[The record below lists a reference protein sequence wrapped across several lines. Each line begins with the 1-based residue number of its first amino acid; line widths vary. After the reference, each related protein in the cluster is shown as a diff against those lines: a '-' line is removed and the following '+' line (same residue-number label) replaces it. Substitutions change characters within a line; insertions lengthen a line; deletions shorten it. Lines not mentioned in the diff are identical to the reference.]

1 MAGLKPLS
9 TPMRQPIPPPVH
21 HAFGSS
27 PPDPHPAQALSA
39 SSQPLRPPRR
49 RSEHHMKDRMGVGG
63 AERQG
68 RRSIDV
74 PNGRGQM
81 GGHGGH
87 HHHQHHQH
95 MGNEHPRHGGRPG
108 GMNAFE
114 GARTPP
120 SGKNTSHVPCKFF
133 LQGACQAGKACP
145 FAHSVDPATTQ
156 APCKY
161 FAKGNCKFG
170 AKCAL
175 AHLLPD
181 GRRVNR
187 PSIGSTA
194 GNLDLGGRVNPE
206 LYAPHPSALAN
217 SLMHAHPPPM
227 PYGPAYPYAIPDE
240 FAPMP
245 AMPPP
250 NMDSIPTFDMNFVAS
265 RPDSNYGSP
274 RDESRLP
281 VSPAIKGLSALD
293 APLPASFDSNGVSW
307 IARNGPVAASVPSKF
322 GLESPHPSEAL
333 RTLHDAVYGNGDR
346 GRMMMSNLGST
357 PPTTSTT
364 MAEASAPRIM
374 HSQRFTKPKMMS
386 ASLPRTTVNDDWDS
400 TFAFEE
406 DFIPNS
412 LHELLT
418 PQEKMRRFSRSAVED
433 EGLNPRM
440 SLSGIGTPADS
451 SSKVGSPL
459 ASSPSRFGPLVSRQ
473 RRDEDLLT
481 AQNNN
486 TITSGFGHVGSPL
499 RNSTL
504 HPGASPGLKAI
515 SRPTPG
521 DISPHFASPP
531 RQTSMSMI
539 SQQLQRT
546 RLSRAE
552 SGSTVDSAT
561 AAGSGPGSS
570 NNNNKPSGMGMGMNM
585 GMMTPSATKLDR
597 VVSSSSVNHNRTVSS
612 IDEEPGEV
620 FSMEEEED
628 PRRTNPWNLVT
639 SGARSPRPIGGER
652 AVANIGT
659 DGNRN

>member
-1 MAGLKPLS
+1 
-9 TPMRQPIPPPVH
+9 
-21 HAFGSS
+21 
-27 PPDPHPAQALSA
+27 
-39 SSQPLRPPRR
+39 
-49 RSEHHMKDRMGVGG
+49 
-63 AERQG
+63 
-68 RRSIDV
+68 
-74 PNGRGQM
+74 
-81 GGHGGH
+81 
-87 HHHQHHQH
+87 
-95 MGNEHPRHGGRPG
+95 
-108 GMNAFE
+108 
-114 GARTPP
+114 
-120 SGKNTSHVPCKFF
+120 
-133 LQGACQAGKACP
+133 
-145 FAHSVDPATTQ
+145 
-156 APCKY
+156 
-161 FAKGNCKFG
+161 
-170 AKCAL
+170 
-175 AHLLPD
+175 
-181 GRRVNR
+181 
-187 PSIGSTA
+187 
-194 GNLDLGGRVNPE
+194 
-206 LYAPHPSALAN
+206 
-217 SLMHAHPPPM
+217 MHAHPPPPPM

-240 FAPMP
+240 FAPM
-245 AMPPP
+245 ATMPPP
-250 NMDSIPTFDMNFVAS
+250 NMDIPTFDMGFVAS

-281 VSPAIKGLSALD
+281 LSPAIKGLSALD

-322 GLESPHPSEAL
+322 GLLESPKPSEAL

-346 GRMMMSNLGST
+346 GQAVSSNLGST
-357 PPTTSTT
+357 PPTT
-364 MAEASAPRIM
+364 MADPIGPRIM

-386 ASLPRTTVNDDWDS
+386 ASLPRAAVNDDWDS

-433 EGLNPRM
+433 EGLNTRM

-473 RRDEDLLT
+473 RRDEDLAT
-481 AQNNN
+481 QN
-486 TITSGFGHVGSPL
+486 TMITSGFGHVGSPL

-504 HPGASPGLKAI
+504 HPGASPALRAI

-552 SGSTVDSAT
+552 SSSGSIESA
-561 AAGSGPGSS
+561 GPGPGSG
-570 NNNNKPSGMGMGMNM
+570 KLGGMG
-585 GMMTPSATKLDR
+585 TTATKLDR

-628 PRRTNPWNLVT
+628 PRRSNAWNVMNT
-639 SGARSPRPIGGER
+639 GTRSPRPIGGER
-652 AVANIGT
+652 AVANT
-659 DGNRN
+659 DGTRS